1 MVYSARLR
9 RVLFFGLIA
18 LAGCEGLIGADF
30 DRVARAPDGGA
41 ATDGGVPAADAT
53 VLDGGARDAYVPPS
67 ACGDTAGLDVAGG
80 YPMGRGCP
88 TRAAHVD
95 VLPPQSP
102 RVKSRTALG
111 TRGPYVYF
119 TGSPVLRADG
129 TALAV
134 ASIGLGEASG
144 FRFALVGF
152 KDGREVLRTELGDA
166 IVGAGAVPAVAADGT
181 IYVQLDK
188 LYAVSSAGVVR
199 WSQPLG
205 SFGAGSPLVLGDG
218 TIVVLSDR
226 RMVGFDPTGA
236 IRFSASIGSAATDP
250 LFVGSVAASPT
261 GTLYAATTTGA
272 SGSDGSLLAVSTNG
286 VTLWSKSLSGSA
298 AMGPTV
304 HGDGR
309 IYATSNTL
317 AAFVSSGTLESS
329 RALPRATEAVGC
341 RSAAA
346 ISGFPAA
353 SGPYRFD
360 IGAGLQYLR
369 DDWQDILWSPSATA
383 VVMLRQGSALTPP
396 RAWCWMP
403 AVSLWT
409 VEIEAESGD
418 MYPVAVDPAAN
429 LYAAGG
435 SLLFDHRR
443 LSHPISAEC
452 PWGRAGRWP
461 PPPTSARRKGREP
474 MAATTL

>member
-1 MVYSARLR
+1 MVYSLEMR

-329 RALPRATEAVGC
+329 RALPRATEGGGLSV
-341 RSAAA
+341 
-346 ISGFPAA
+346 SGGDLWFPGRIG
-353 SGPYRFD
+353 GPYRFD
-360 IGAGLQYLR
+360 IGAGAFSTFETTGKASSLVSFR
-369 DDWQDILWSPSATA
+369 DGT

-396 RAWCWMP
+396 SRVERWDRTGA
-403 AVSLWT
+403 SLWT

-418 MYPVAVDPAAN
+418 MYPVAVDPAGN
-429 LYAAGG
+429 LYATQGG
-435 SLLFDHRR
+435 SLYVIGD
-443 LSHPISAEC
+443 
-452 PWGRAGRWP
+452 
-461 PPPTSARRKGREP
+461 
-474 MAATTL
+474 